1 MLLPGNGKDKQPLTA
16 FVVPMDEHFP
26 RLEWGQ
32 DLQETN
38 PSETNG
44 RGEKKTSDQ
53 IRLVGETGLVADSI
67 KFLILSIANL
77 PSGTL
82 T

>member
-1 MLLPGNGKDKQPLTA
+1 
-16 FVVPMDEHFP
+16 
-26 RLEWGQ
+26 
-32 DLQETN
+32 LQETN

-44 RGEKKTSDQ
+44 RGEKKPSDQ

>member
-1 MLLPGNGKDKQPLTA
+1 MNIFPGLNEVKICKKPIRQKPMA
-16 FVVPMDEHFP
+16 VVK
-26 RLEWGQ
+26 
-32 DLQETN
+32 
-38 PSETNG
+38 
-44 RGEKKTSDQ
+44 KKTSDQ

>member
-1 MLLPGNGKDKQPLTA
+1 MA
-16 FVVPMDEHFP
+16 VVK
-26 RLEWGQ
+26 
-32 DLQETN
+32 
-38 PSETNG
+38 
-44 RGEKKTSDQ
+44 KKTSDQ